1 MVRAWIADV
10 TPLMEEACYRKYYE
24 RVPQFRREKADA
36 LRNRKTKAQS
46 IGAWSLWEKI
56 RAEYD
61 LPESSLFNISHSDVY
76 VMCAAHFNLSDE
88 KRRKKQP
95 KDVCQ
100 LGCDLERINSLRMN
114 IAKRFFCRE
123 EYETILSGKSEKEQT
138 ERFYRYW
145 VLKESFMK
153 ATREGMALPL
163 DSFCIRLGDPP
174 VLIRQPENYPSR
186 YYYREYFVEG
196 IPCRMA
202 VCSTDEEIDTEIHM
216 ELSL

>member
-123 EYETILSGKSEKEQT
+123 QYETILSGKSEKEQT

-153 ATREGMALPL
+153 ATRYGMVLGL
-163 DSFCIRLGDPP
+163 DSFEIRLEEGREP
-174 VLIRQPENYPSR
+174 VLMRQPEKVKEAYFF
-186 YYYREYFVEG
+186 REFQTPG
-196 IPCRMA
+196 ADARIA
-202 VCSTDEEIDTEIHM
+202 VCSTCRQILEPVWRR
-216 ELSL
+216 L